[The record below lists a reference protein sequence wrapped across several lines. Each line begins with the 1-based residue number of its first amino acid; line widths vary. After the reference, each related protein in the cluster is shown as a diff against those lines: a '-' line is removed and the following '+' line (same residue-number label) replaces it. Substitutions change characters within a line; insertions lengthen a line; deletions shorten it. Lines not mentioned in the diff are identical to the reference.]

1 MARKKKAHTFGKT
14 KEGIEIDK
22 TVLKSFEKHA
32 EDSEFQVQTT
42 FSSVSLEELNDTDTI
57 VENTEENLIGGIG
70 AGGFAM
76 RTVKPSG
83 NKNFIRS
90 VSPYSERAF
99 RVGDKVVPTKLVSY
113 TGAHLKQ
120 YDAFYTISSLNG
132 DRAVLS
138 ARGQVWAAMNI
149 SNLRFY

>member
-57 VENTEENLIGGIG
+57 VENTEENLIGAI
-70 AGGFAM
+70 AGKACPYNTTGDLGW
-76 RTVKPSG
+76 VKES
-83 NKNFIRS
+83 S